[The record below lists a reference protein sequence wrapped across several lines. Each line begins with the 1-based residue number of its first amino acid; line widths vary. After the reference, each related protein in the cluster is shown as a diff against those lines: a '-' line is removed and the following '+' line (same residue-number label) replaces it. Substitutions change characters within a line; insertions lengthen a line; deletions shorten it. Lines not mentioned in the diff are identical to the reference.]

1 MKKIL
6 IVFFSLLFCN
16 LGHTESYYFKDCDL
30 NPNATGNYLI
40 DLENNV
46 IIVILKAKDG
56 ASQQLIDEIELVEK
70 DKIISKK
77 IKSGKSADSYFIYYL
92 DAISNSVVK
101 QNYKKESGI
110 GLIRPDGP
118 QRESFCAD
126 VKADW
131 NKNKEDAKLK
141 KEKEKEEK
149 EKLEKQKQKERLE
162 KKKKE
167 NEKKIAEE
175 KNKHRISI
183 RDKKWISLSKA
194 DPALVEHLK
203 DDFNIKANE
212 ICSSGKS
219 FKILSQK
226 IEVVEIDEYPAFGL
240 EPKVQFAING
250 IIKCN

>member
-6 IVFFSLLFCN
+6 ILFFSLFFCN
-16 LGHTESYYFKDCDL
+16 LGYAESYYFKDCAL

-40 DLENNV
+40 DLENNA

-56 ASQQLIDEIELVEK
+56 TSQQLIDEIELVEK
-70 DKIISKK
+70 NKVISKK
-77 IKSGKSADSYFIYYL
+77 IKSGKSEDSYFIYYL

-101 QNYKKESGI
+101 QNYKKEVGI

-131 NKNKEDAKLK
+131 DKNKEDAKLK
-141 KEKEKEEK
+141 KLKEKEEK
-149 EKLEKQKQKERLE
+149 EELKKKKQREELK

-167 NEKKIAEE
+167 NDKKIAEE
-175 KNKHRISI
+175 KNKHQILI

-194 DPALVEHLK
+194 DPALAQHLK
-203 DDFNIKANE
+203 NDFNIKATE
-212 ICSSGKS
+212 ICSADRS
-219 FKILSQK
+219 FKILAQK
-226 IEVVEIDEYPAFGL
+226 IEVVEIDEYPVFGL

-250 IIKCN
+250 TIRCN

>member
-6 IVFFSLLFCN
+6 ILFLSLFFCN
-16 LGHTESYYFKDCDL
+16 LGFAESYYFKDCAL

-40 DLENNV
+40 DLENNA

-56 ASQQLIDEIELVEK
+56 TSQQLIDEIELIEK

-77 IKSGKSADSYFIYYL
+77 IKSGKSEDSYFIYYL
-92 DAISNSVVK
+92 DAVSKSVVK
-101 QNYKKESGI
+101 QNYKKEVGI

-118 QRESFCAD
+118 QRESFCTD

-131 NKNKEDAKLK
+131 NKNEEDAKLK
-141 KEKEKEEK
+141 KLKEKEKK
-149 EKLEKQKQKERLE
+149 EKLEKQKQKEKL

-167 NEKKIAEE
+167 ENDKKIAEE
-175 KNKHRISI
+175 KNKHLISI

-194 DPALVEHLK
+194 DPGLVQHLK
-203 DDFNIKANE
+203 NDFDVKAAE
-212 ICSSGKS
+212 ICSTGKS
-219 FKILSQK
+219 FEILTQK
-226 IEVVEIDEYPAFGL
+226 IEVAEIDEYPTFGL